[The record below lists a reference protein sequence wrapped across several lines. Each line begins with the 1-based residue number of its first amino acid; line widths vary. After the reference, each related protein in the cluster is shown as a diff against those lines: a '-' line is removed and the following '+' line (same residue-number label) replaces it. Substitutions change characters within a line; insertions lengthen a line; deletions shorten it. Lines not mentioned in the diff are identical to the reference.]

1 MKNKIKERMKQILRR
16 GILFTTLLTL
26 AFPFQAWAKDGG
38 NETEY
43 TYTVTLCSGNQGYFA
58 GTNGITVDNHTTG
71 SSYQIEKESQG
82 EKIKISGLKYGD
94 RVMVQAQSCIQLKE
108 DGKYYIGGIRES
120 GRDNNTVGKSA
131 FVVESDQEYV
141 AAYAIAG
148 NMVAYTVNYQDANGN
163 ALADSE
169 TFYGSVGDQPVVA
182 FKYFENYRPQAYNLT
197 KTLSSNEAENIFTF
211 VYTADTQ
218 SAANNGNNANA
229 GDNANTVNNG
239 NAGNNANAAN
249 NGNGANNANDA
260 NNDANAD
267 NNGGADGN
275 VNIPDEQTPQELVNL
290 DDEETPL
297 ANMQQKDEK
306 TKRPAGNMPLL
317 IGVAAA
323 AVAGLVALITFALRR
338 KKMNVKA
345 EALTNGKNK
354 KKKEDNR
361 QNL

>member
-1 MKNKIKERMKQILRR
+1 MKNKIKERMERILH
-16 GILFTTLLTL
+16 GSILFTTLLTL
-26 AFPFQAWAKDGG
+26 AFPVQAWAKVGG

-43 TYTVTLCSGNQGYFA
+43 TYTVTLCSGNQGYFSD
-58 GTNGITVDNHTTG
+58 TNGITVDNHITG

-94 RVMVQAQSCIQLKE
+94 RVMVRAQSCIQLKE

-163 ALADSE
+163 ALSDSE
-169 TFYGSVGDQPVVA
+169 TFYGAVGDQPVVA

-211 VYTADTQ
+211 VYTTDTQ
-218 SAANNGNNANA
+218 SAANSANA
-229 GDNANTVNNG
+229 GNDANA
-239 NAGNNANAAN
+239 ANNANAA
-249 NGNGANNANDA
+249 D
-260 NNDANAD
+260 DANAD
-267 NNGGADGN
+267 NNQGADGN
-275 VNIPDEQTPQELVNL
+275 VNIPDEETPQELVNL

-297 ANMQQKDEK
+297 ADMQQKDEK

-317 IGVAAA
+317 IGVASA
-323 AVAGLVALITFALRR
+323 AVAGLVALTVFALRR
-338 KKMNVKA
+338 KKMNVRA

-354 KKKEDNR
+354 KKKEDNS

>member
-1 MKNKIKERMKQILRR
+1 MKNKIKERMERILR
-16 GILFTTLLTL
+16 GSILFTTLLTL
-26 AFPFQAWAKDGG
+26 AFPVQAWAKVGG

-43 TYTVTLCSGNQGYFA
+43 TYTVTLCSGNQGYFSD
-58 GTNGITVDNHTTG
+58 TNGITVDNHITG

-163 ALADSE
+163 TLSDSE
-169 TFYGSVGDQPVVA
+169 TFYGAVGDQPVVA

-211 VYTADTQ
+211 VYTTDTQ
-218 SAANNGNNANA
+218 SAANNANA
-229 GDNANTVNNG
+229 GNDANA
-239 NAGNNANAAN
+239 ANNANAA
-249 NGNGANNANDA
+249 D
-260 NNDANAD
+260 DANAD
-267 NNGGADGN
+267 NNQGADGN
-275 VNIPDEQTPQELVNL
+275 VNIPDEETPQELVNL

-297 ANMQQKDEK
+297 ADMQQKDEK

-317 IGVAAA
+317 IGVASA
-323 AVAGLVALITFALRR
+323 AVAGLVALTAFALRR
-338 KKMNVKA
+338 KKMNVRA

-354 KKKEDNR
+354 KKKEDNS

>member
-1 MKNKIKERMKQILRR
+1 MKNKIKERMERILR
-16 GILFTTLLTL
+16 GSILFTTLLTL
-26 AFPFQAWAKDGG
+26 AFPVQAWAKVGG

-43 TYTVTLCSGNQGYFA
+43 TYTVTLCSGNQGYFSD
-58 GTNGITVDNHTTG
+58 TNGITVDNHITG

-163 ALADSE
+163 TLSDSE
-169 TFYGSVGDQPVVA
+169 TFYGAVGDQPVVA

-211 VYTADTQ
+211 VYTTDTQ
-218 SAANNGNNANA
+218 SAANNANA
-229 GDNANTVNNG
+229 GND
-239 NAGNNANAAN
+239 ANAAN
-249 NGNGANNANDA
+249 NVNDA
-260 NNDANAD
+260 DDANAD
-267 NNGGADGN
+267 NNQGADGN
-275 VNIPDEQTPQELVNL
+275 VNIPDEETPQELVNL

-297 ANMQQKDEK
+297 ADMQQKDEK

-317 IGVAAA
+317 IGVASA
-323 AVAGLVALITFALRR
+323 AVAGLVALTAFALRR
-338 KKMNVKA
+338 KKMNVRA

-354 KKKEDNR
+354 KKKEDNS

>member
-1 MKNKIKERMKQILRR
+1 MKNKIKERMERILH
-16 GILFTTLLTL
+16 GSILFTTLLTL
-26 AFPFQAWAKDGG
+26 AFPVQAWAKVGG

-43 TYTVTLCSGNQGYFA
+43 TYTVTLCSGNQGYFSD
-58 GTNGITVDNHTTG
+58 TNGITVDNHITG

-94 RVMVQAQSCIQLKE
+94 RVMVRAQSCIQLKE

-163 ALADSE
+163 ALSDSE
-169 TFYGSVGDQPVVA
+169 TFYGAVGDQPVVA

-197 KTLSSNEAENIFTF
+197 KTLNSNEAENIFTF
-211 VYTADTQ
+211 VYTTDTQ
-218 SAANNGNNANA
+218 SAANSANA
-229 GDNANTVNNG
+229 A
-239 NAGNNANAAN
+239 NNANAA
-249 NGNGANNANDA
+249 D
-260 NNDANAD
+260 DANAD
-267 NNGGADGN
+267 NNQGADGN
-275 VNIPDEQTPQELVNL
+275 ANIPDEETPQELVNL

-297 ANMQQKDEK
+297 ADMQQKDEK

-317 IGVAAA
+317 IGVASA
-323 AVAGLVALITFALRR
+323 AVAGLVALTAFALRR
-338 KKMNVKA
+338 KKMNVRA

-354 KKKEDNR
+354 KKKEDNS

>member
-1 MKNKIKERMKQILRR
+1 MKNKIKERMERILH
-16 GILFTTLLTL
+16 GSILFTTLLTL
-26 AFPFQAWAKDGG
+26 AFPVQAWAKVGG

-43 TYTVTLCSGNQGYFA
+43 TYTVTLCAGNQGYFSD
-58 GTNGITVDNHTTG
+58 TNGITVDNHITG

-94 RVMVQAQSCIQLKE
+94 RVMVRAQSCIQLKE

-163 ALADSE
+163 ALSDSE
-169 TFYGSVGDQPVVA
+169 TFYGAVGDQPVVA
-182 FKYFENYRPQAYNLT
+182 FKYFENYHPQAYNLT

-211 VYTADTQ
+211 VYTTDTQ
-218 SAANNGNNANA
+218 SAANSANA
-229 GDNANTVNNG
+229 GNDANA
-239 NAGNNANAAN
+239 ANNANAA
-249 NGNGANNANDA
+249 D
-260 NNDANAD
+260 DANAD
-267 NNGGADGN
+267 NNQGADGN
-275 VNIPDEQTPQELVNL
+275 VNIPDEETPQELVNL

-297 ANMQQKDEK
+297 ADMQQKDEK

-317 IGVAAA
+317 IGVASA
-323 AVAGLVALITFALRR
+323 AVAGLVALTAFALRR
-338 KKMNVKA
+338 KKMNVRA

-354 KKKEDNR
+354 KKKEDNS

>member
-1 MKNKIKERMKQILRR
+1 MKNKIKERMERILR
-16 GILFTTLLTL
+16 GSILFTTLLTL
-26 AFPFQAWAKDGG
+26 AFPVQAWAKVGG

-43 TYTVTLCSGNQGYFA
+43 TYTVTLCSGNQGYFSD
-58 GTNGITVDNHTTG
+58 TNGITVDNHITG

-163 ALADSE
+163 ALSDSE
-169 TFYGSVGDQPVVA
+169 TFYGAVGDQPVVA

-211 VYTADTQ
+211 VYTTDTQ
-218 SAANNGNNANA
+218 SAANNANA
-229 GDNANTVNNG
+229 G
-239 NAGNNANAAN
+239 
-249 NGNGANNANDA
+249 
-260 NNDANAD
+260 NAD

-275 VNIPDEQTPQELVNL
+275 VNIPDEETPQELVNL

-297 ANMQQKDEK
+297 ADMQQKDEK
-306 TKRPAGNMPLL
+306 TKRPAGNLPLL
-317 IGVAAA
+317 IGVTSA
-323 AVAGLVALITFALRR
+323 AVAGLVALTAFALRR
-338 KKMNVKA
+338 KKMNVRA

-354 KKKEDNR
+354 KKKEDNS

>member
-1 MKNKIKERMKQILRR
+1 MKNKIKERMERILH
-16 GILFTTLLTL
+16 GSILFTTLLTL
-26 AFPFQAWAKDGG
+26 AFPVQAWAKVGG

-43 TYTVTLCSGNQGYFA
+43 TYTVTLCSGNQGYFSD
-58 GTNGITVDNHTTG
+58 TNGITVDNHITG

-94 RVMVQAQSCIQLKE
+94 RVMVRAQSCIQLKE

-163 ALADSE
+163 ALSDSE
-169 TFYGSVGDQPVVA
+169 TFYGAVGDQPVVA

-211 VYTADTQ
+211 VYTTDTQ
-218 SAANNGNNANA
+218 SAANSANA
-229 GDNANTVNNG
+229 GND
-239 NAGNNANAAN
+239 ANAA
-249 NGNGANNANDA
+249 D
-260 NNDANAD
+260 DANAD
-267 NNGGADGN
+267 NNQGADGN
-275 VNIPDEQTPQELVNL
+275 VNIPDEETPQELVNL

-297 ANMQQKDEK
+297 ADMQQKDEK

-317 IGVAAA
+317 IGVASA
-323 AVAGLVALITFALRR
+323 AVAGLVALTAFALRR
-338 KKMNVKA
+338 KKMNVRA

-354 KKKEDNR
+354 KKKEDNS

>member
-1 MKNKIKERMKQILRR
+1 MKNKIKERMERILH
-16 GILFTTLLTL
+16 GSILFTTLLTL
-26 AFPFQAWAKDGG
+26 AFPVQAWAKVGG

-43 TYTVTLCSGNQGYFA
+43 TYTVTLCAGNQGYFSD
-58 GTNGITVDNHTTG
+58 TNGITVDNHITG

-94 RVMVQAQSCIQLKE
+94 RVMVRAQSCIQLKE

-163 ALADSE
+163 ALSDSE
-169 TFYGSVGDQPVVA
+169 TFYGAVGDQPVVA

-197 KTLSSNEAENIFTF
+197 KTLNSNEAENIFTF
-211 VYTADTQ
+211 VYTTDTQ
-218 SAANNGNNANA
+218 SAANN
-229 GDNANTVNNG
+229 
-239 NAGNNANAAN
+239 ANAA
-249 NGNGANNANDA
+249 D
-260 NNDANAD
+260 DANAD
-267 NNGGADGN
+267 NNQGADGN
-275 VNIPDEQTPQELVNL
+275 ANIPDEETPQELVNL

-297 ANMQQKDEK
+297 ADMQQKDEK

-317 IGVAAA
+317 IGVASA
-323 AVAGLVALITFALRR
+323 AVAGLVALTAFALRR
-338 KKMNVKA
+338 KKMNVRA

-354 KKKEDNR
+354 KKKEDNS

>member
-1 MKNKIKERMKQILRR
+1 MKNKIKERMERILR
-16 GILFTTLLTL
+16 GSILFTTLLTL
-26 AFPFQAWAKDGG
+26 AFPVQAWAKVGG

-43 TYTVTLCSGNQGYFA
+43 TYTVTLCSGNQGYFSD
-58 GTNGITVDNHTTG
+58 TNGITVDNHITG

-94 RVMVQAQSCIQLKE
+94 RVMVRAQSCIQLKE

-163 ALADSE
+163 ALSDSE
-169 TFYGSVGDQPVVA
+169 TFYGAVGDQPVVA

-197 KTLSSNEAENIFTF
+197 KTLNSNEAENIFTF

-218 SAANNGNNANA
+218 SAANSANA
-229 GDNANTVNNG
+229 GNDANA
-239 NAGNNANAAN
+239 ANNANAA
-249 NGNGANNANDA
+249 D
-260 NNDANAD
+260 DANAD
-267 NNGGADGN
+267 NNQGADGN
-275 VNIPDEQTPQELVNL
+275 VNIPDEETPQELVNL

-297 ANMQQKDEK
+297 ADMQQKDEK

-317 IGVAAA
+317 IGVASA
-323 AVAGLVALITFALRR
+323 AVAGLVALTAFALRR
-338 KKMNVKA
+338 KKMNVRA

-354 KKKEDNR
+354 KKKEDNS

>member
-1 MKNKIKERMKQILRR
+1 MKNKIKERMERILH
-16 GILFTTLLTL
+16 GSILFTTLLTL
-26 AFPFQAWAKDGG
+26 AFPVQAWAKVGG

-43 TYTVTLCSGNQGYFA
+43 TYTVTLCSGNQGYFSD
-58 GTNGITVDNHTTG
+58 TNGITVDNHITG

-94 RVMVQAQSCIQLKE
+94 RVMVRAQSCIQLKE

-163 ALADSE
+163 ALSDSE
-169 TFYGSVGDQPVVA
+169 TFYGAVGDQPVVA

-211 VYTADTQ
+211 VYTTDTQ
-218 SAANNGNNANA
+218 SAANSANA
-229 GDNANTVNNG
+229 GNDANA
-239 NAGNNANAAN
+239 ANNANAA
-249 NGNGANNANDA
+249 D
-260 NNDANAD
+260 DTNAD
-267 NNGGADGN
+267 NNQGADGN
-275 VNIPDEQTPQELVNL
+275 VNIPDEETPQELVNL

-297 ANMQQKDEK
+297 ADMQQKDEK

-317 IGVAAA
+317 IGVASA
-323 AVAGLVALITFALRR
+323 AVAGLVALTAFALRR
-338 KKMNVKA
+338 KKMNVRA

-354 KKKEDNR
+354 KKKEDNS

>member
-1 MKNKIKERMKQILRR
+1 MKNKIKERMERILR
-16 GILFTTLLTL
+16 GSILFTTLLTL
-26 AFPFQAWAKDGG
+26 AFPVQAWAKVGG

-43 TYTVTLCSGNQGYFA
+43 TYTVTLCSGNQGYFSD
-58 GTNGITVDNHTTG
+58 TNGITVDNHITG

-94 RVMVQAQSCIQLKE
+94 RVMVRAQSCIQLKE

-163 ALADSE
+163 ALSDSE
-169 TFYGSVGDQPVVA
+169 TFYGAVGDQPVVA
-182 FKYFENYRPQAYNLT
+182 FKYFENYRPQAYNLM

-211 VYTADTQ
+211 VYTTDTQ
-218 SAANNGNNANA
+218 SAANNA
-229 GDNANTVNNG
+229 

-249 NGNGANNANDA
+249 NVNDA
-260 NNDANAD
+260 DDANAD
-267 NNGGADGN
+267 NNQGADGN
-275 VNIPDEQTPQELVNL
+275 VNIPDEETPQELVNL

-297 ANMQQKDEK
+297 ADMQQKDEK

-317 IGVAAA
+317 IGVASA
-323 AVAGLVALITFALRR
+323 AVAGLVALTAFALRR
-338 KKMNVKA
+338 NNISIVCFLA
-345 EALTNGKNK
+345 VLSAIFIPLHSNSCA
-354 KKKEDNR
+354 
-361 QNL
+361 QLLSHPA

>member
-1 MKNKIKERMKQILRR
+1 MKNKIKERMERILR
-16 GILFTTLLTL
+16 GSILFTTLLTL
-26 AFPFQAWAKDGG
+26 AFPVQAWAKVGG

-43 TYTVTLCSGNQGYFA
+43 TYTVTLCSGNQGYFSD
-58 GTNGITVDNHTTG
+58 TNGITVDNHITG

-94 RVMVQAQSCIQLKE
+94 RVMVRAQSCIQLKE

-163 ALADSE
+163 ALSDSE
-169 TFYGSVGDQPVVA
+169 TFYGAVGDQPVVA
-182 FKYFENYRPQAYNLT
+182 FKYFENYRPQAYNLM

-211 VYTADTQ
+211 VYTTDTQ
-218 SAANNGNNANA
+218 SAANNA
-229 GDNANTVNNG
+229 

-249 NGNGANNANDA
+249 NVNDA
-260 NNDANAD
+260 DDANAD
-267 NNGGADGN
+267 NNQGADGN
-275 VNIPDEQTPQELVNL
+275 VNIPDEETPQELVNL

-297 ANMQQKDEK
+297 ADMQQKDEK

-317 IGVAAA
+317 IGVASA
-323 AVAGLVALITFALRR
+323 AVAGLVALTAFALRR
-338 KKMNVKA
+338 KKMNVRA

-354 KKKEDNR
+354 KKKEDNS

>member
-1 MKNKIKERMKQILRR
+1 MKNKIKERMERILH
-16 GILFTTLLTL
+16 GSILFTTLLTL
-26 AFPFQAWAKDGG
+26 AFPVQAWAKVGG

-43 TYTVTLCSGNQGYFA
+43 TYTVTLCSGNQGYFSD
-58 GTNGITVDNHTTG
+58 TNGITVDNHITG

-163 ALADSE
+163 ALSDNE
-169 TFYGSVGDQPVVA
+169 TFYGAVGDQPVVA
-182 FKYFENYRPQAYNLT
+182 FKYFENYRPQAYNLM

-211 VYTADTQ
+211 VYTTDTQ
-218 SAANNGNNANA
+218 SAANSA
-229 GDNANTVNNG
+229 

-249 NGNGANNANDA
+249 NVNDA
-260 NNDANAD
+260 DDANAD
-267 NNGGADGN
+267 NNQGADGN
-275 VNIPDEQTPQELVNL
+275 VNIPDEETPQELVNL

-297 ANMQQKDEK
+297 ADMQQKDEK

-317 IGVAAA
+317 IGVASA
-323 AVAGLVALITFALRR
+323 AVAGLVALTAFALRR
-338 KKMNVKA
+338 KKMNVRA

-354 KKKEDNR
+354 KKKEDNS

>member
-1 MKNKIKERMKQILRR
+1 MKNKIKERMERILH
-16 GILFTTLLTL
+16 GSILFTTLLTL
-26 AFPFQAWAKDGG
+26 AFPVQAWAKVGG

-43 TYTVTLCSGNQGYFA
+43 TYTVTLCAGNQGYFSD
-58 GTNGITVDNHTTG
+58 TNGITVDNHITG

-94 RVMVQAQSCIQLKE
+94 RVMVRAQSCIQLKE

-163 ALADSE
+163 ALSDSE
-169 TFYGSVGDQPVVA
+169 TFYGAVGDQPVVA

-197 KTLSSNEAENIFTF
+197 KTLNSNEAENIFTF
-211 VYTADTQ
+211 VYTTDTQ
-218 SAANNGNNANA
+218 SAANSANA
-229 GDNANTVNNG
+229 GSDANA
-239 NAGNNANAAN
+239 ANNANAA
-249 NGNGANNANDA
+249 D
-260 NNDANAD
+260 DANAD
-267 NNGGADGN
+267 NNQGADGN
-275 VNIPDEQTPQELVNL
+275 ANIPDEETPQELVNL

-297 ANMQQKDEK
+297 ADMQQKDEK

-317 IGVAAA
+317 IGVASA
-323 AVAGLVALITFALRR
+323 AVAGLVALTAFALRR
-338 KKMNVKA
+338 KKMNVRA

-354 KKKEDNR
+354 KKKEDNS